1 MGDRIRE
8 AVRAANNYAMIGT
21 AKRNGLDPEAYLRY
35 VLDRIAEYPILTMTQ
50 EFEQAVVRGK
60 AHWITSYVYE
70 PAASRLVIEL
80 TDNVESPE
88 PTRVVEFTD
97 IQQLEIRWTDR
108 DESCIEGLLGA
119 HEEEVAGIVRYLLV
133 TDQREVEF
141 TTRKKAVIN
150 SGRYPR

>member
-1 MGDRIRE
+1 M
-8 AVRAANNYAMIGT
+8 VT
-21 AKRNGLDPEAYLRY
+21 
-35 VLDRIAEYPILTMTQ
+35 LTMTQ
-50 EFEQAVVRGK
+50 EFEQAVVRAK

-97 IQQLEIRWTDR
+97 IQQLEIHWTDR

-141 TTRKKAVIN
+141 TTRKKVGKVIREAERPHN
-150 SGRYPR
+150 CQNVDGLTLVSGRLQN